1 MSISSVQVLKIL
13 TSLPSSA
20 QIARCHYSM
29 YILNE
34 YQPFVTDCTRQLR
47 ATQAELERGIINV
60 TSKVTNLVALGL
72 VGHLPISALVLP
84 HSFFDSLPPQASL

>member
-34 YQPFVTDCTRQLR
+34 FQSFMADCTQQLR
-47 ATQAELERGIINV
+47 TTQTELERGIINV
-60 TSKVTNLVALGL
+60 TSKISNLVALGL
-72 VGHLPISALVLP
+72 AGHLPISVLVLP
-84 HSFFDSLPPQASL
+84 HSFDLLPPQARL